1 MLLGHGYD
9 DKWDLIRNKN
19 WNLKIK
25 IKINLVSKKWNNI
38 FGFSLKLGL
47 EPTALK

>member
-1 MLLGHGYD
+1 
-9 DKWDLIRNKN
+9 LIRNKN
-19 WNLKIK
+19 WNLKIN
-25 IKINLVSKKWNNI
+25 INRKINLVSKKWNNI